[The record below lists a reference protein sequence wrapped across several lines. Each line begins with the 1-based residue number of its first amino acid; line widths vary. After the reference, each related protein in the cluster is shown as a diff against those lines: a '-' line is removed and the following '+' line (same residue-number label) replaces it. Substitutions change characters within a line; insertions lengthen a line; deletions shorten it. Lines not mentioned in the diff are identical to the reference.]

1 MAEAL
6 LTVSNL
12 ETYYG
17 PIMAIRGVSFTVP
30 ERAIVTILGAN
41 GAGKTTILKTVS
53 GAMDAQK
60 GTVTFAGREI
70 QRRDPDQVARLG
82 ISHVPEGREV
92 FPLLSVREN
101 LMMGAYSRRDAGGV
115 AEDLDL
121 VFGYFPVLKDRAAQR
136 AGQLSGGEQQML
148 AISRALMARPRMMLL
163 DEPSLGLAPRLVKE
177 IFEIIARINRERGV
191 TVLLVEQNANMAR
204 IIADNGPE
212 WLYTDLGTM
221 SAGGVTNG
229 IYTTDSARQVEYIV
243 NDSGT
248 RFFFAENE
256 EQLDKILEAR
266 ARCPQLATIFVF
278 DMEGL
283 HGFRDEQVMPFEQL
297 LELGRAYDREHP
309 EAFDAV
315 VETAQPDD
323 LAILVYTSGTTG
335 PPKGAMLS
343 HRNILF
349 QLAYADFLAKPEP
362 GDQQLSFL
370 PLSHVAERT
379 FTVFNPLLT
388 GATVNFAE
396 SIDTVPENI
405 REVAPAVFFAVPRI
419 WEKFYSA
426 VALRMRE
433 ATPLGQLAY
442 RWAIGAGMEMAQRRI
457 DGRRPGAGRR
467 LLFRLADLLVL
478 DNIKRS
484 LGLHRTRAAATGA
497 APIAPE
503 LIRWFMALGIDM
515 REVYGQTE
523 NTGLATAMP
532 TNRIKLGTVGGA
544 RPDTDVALAPEG
556 EILLRGPHVFL
567 GYYRNPAKT
576 AETIVD
582 GWLHTGDVGT
592 MDDEGFV
599 RITDRMKDIII
610 TAGGKNIT
618 PSEIENQLKFSPY
631 IADAVVV
638 GDGRKFLSCLV
649 MIDHETV
656 AHYAQERNVPFTN
669 FASLCRATEI
679 RDLIWSE
686 IERVNRQLARVET
699 IKKFRLIEQIL
710 TADDEEL
717 TPTMKLK
724 RTLVGVKYKD
734 AIDAMYAEP

>member
-1 MAEAL
+1 REKHLGIWRAITWRE
-6 LTVSNL
+6 
-12 ETYYG
+12 YG
-17 PIMAIRGVSFTVP
+17 
-30 ERAIVTILGAN
+30 ERARRVGLG
-41 GAGKTTILKTVS
+41 L
-53 GAMDAQK
+53 
-60 GTVTFAGREI
+60 
-70 QRRDPDQVARLG
+70 VALG
-82 ISHVPEGREV
+82 
-92 FPLLSVREN
+92 L
-101 LMMGAYSRRDAGGV
+101 
-115 AEDLDL
+115 
-121 VFGYFPVLKDRAAQR
+121 
-136 AGQLSGGEQQML
+136 
-148 AISRALMARPRMMLL
+148 RPR
-163 DEPSLGLAPRLVKE
+163 DVVS
-177 IFEIIARINRERGV
+177 
-191 TVLLVEQNANMAR
+191 

-212 WLYTDLGTM
+212 WLYTDMGTM
-221 SAGGVTNG
+221 SVGGVTNG
-229 IYTTDSARQVEYIV
+229 IYTTDSPRQVEYIV

-256 EQLDKILEAR
+256 EQLDKILESR
-266 ARCPQLATIFVF
+266 ARCPQL
-278 DMEGL
+278 
-283 HGFRDEQVMPFEQL
+283 P
-297 LELGRAYDREHP
+297 
-309 EAFDAV
+309 
-315 VETAQPDD
+315 QP
-323 LAILVYTSGTTG
+323 APV
-335 PPKGAMLS
+335 
-343 HRNILF
+343 
-349 QLAYADFLAKPEP
+349 
-362 GDQQLSFL
+362 DQQLPSL
-370 PLSHVAERT
+370 PLPHAAERT
-379 FTVFNPLLT
+379 FSVFNPLLT

-484 LGLHRTRAAATGA
+484 LGLHRIRAAATGA

-503 LIRWFMALGIDM
+503 LIKWFMALGIDM

-523 NTGLATAMP
+523 NTGRATAMP
-532 TNRIKLGTVGGA
+532 ATRIKLGTVGIA
-544 RPDTDVALAPEG
+544 RPDTDVALSPEG

-649 MIDHETV
+649 MIDHET
-656 AHYAQERNVPFTN
+656 
-669 FASLCRATEI
+669 
-679 RDLIWSE
+679 
-686 IERVNRQLARVET
+686 
-699 IKKFRLIEQIL
+699 
-710 TADDEEL
+710 
-717 TPTMKLK
+717 
-724 RTLVGVKYKD
+724 
-734 AIDAMYAEP
+734 

>member
-1 MAEAL
+1 MCWKSA
-6 LTVSNL
+6 VSL
-12 ETYYG
+12 WRIPARVFSKRTTSRSSTSASRTRASAARAAG
-17 PIMAIRGVSFTVP
+17 RGRRCGDEKGVP
-30 ERAIVTILGAN
+30 EVRVAGPRAATRPDAP
-41 GAGKTTILKTVS
+41 TWTVR
-53 GAMDAQK
+53 GQ
-60 GTVTFAGREI
+60 GTLPTLFRQVVRE
-70 QRRDPDQVARLG
+70 RADQVAMREKSLG
-82 ISHVPEGREV
+82 IWRSITWREYGERAKHVG
-92 FPLLSVREN
+92 LGL
-101 LMMGAYSRRDAGGV
+101 V
-115 AEDLDL
+115 ALGL
-121 VFGYFPVLKDRAAQR
+121 
-136 AGQLSGGEQQML
+136 
-148 AISRALMARPRMMLL
+148 RPR
-163 DEPSLGLAPRLVKE
+163 DVVSIV
-177 IFEIIARINRERGV
+177 
-191 TVLLVEQNANMAR
+191 
-204 IIADNGPE
+204 ADNCPE

-221 SAGGVTNG
+221 SVAGVPNG
-229 IYTTDSARQVEYIV
+229 IYTTDSATQVEYIV

-256 EQLDKILEAR
+256 EQLDKILEVR
-266 ARCPQLATIFVF
+266 ARCPQLVKIFVY

-283 HGFRDEQVMPFEQL
+283 HGLQDDQVMRCEAL
-297 LELGRAYDREHP
+297 LDLGARYEREHP
-309 EAFDAV
+309 GAFDSM
-315 VETAQPDD
+315 VELAKPED

-349 QLAYADFLAKPEP
+349 QLGFSDFLTVPRE

-379 FTVFNPLLT
+379 FTVFNPLRS

-405 REVAPAVFFAVPRI
+405 REVAPSVFFAVPRI

-442 RWAIGAGMEMAQRRI
+442 RWAIGVGMGVAQRRI

-484 LGLHRTRAAATGA
+484 LGLHRIRAAATGA

-503 LIRWFMALGIDM
+503 LIKWFMALGIDM

-523 NTGLATAMP
+523 DTGPATAMP
-532 TNRIKLGTVGGA
+532 ANRTKLGTVGVA
-544 RPDTDVALAPEG
+544 RPDTDVALSPEG

-567 GYYRNPAKT
+567 GYYRNPQKT

-592 MDDEGFV
+592 MDEEGFG

-618 PSEIENQLKFSPY
+618 
-631 IADAVVV
+631 
-638 GDGRKFLSCLV
+638 
-649 MIDHETV
+649 T
-656 AHYAQERNVPFTN
+656 
-669 FASLCRATEI
+669 
-679 RDLIWSE
+679 
-686 IERVNRQLARVET
+686 
-699 IKKFRLIEQIL
+699 
-710 TADDEEL
+710 
-717 TPTMKLK
+717 
-724 RTLVGVKYKD
+724 
-734 AIDAMYAEP
+734 